1 MMPSHLTIH
10 PVAFLLVAILLT
22 LLALTGC
29 ETELAQPTPTPTPT
43 MAPTPTPEYLRQDI
57 LPCEPIAGSDLDP
70 CEADVHGVTATNA
83 HFRPAI
89 GEPITVRGFLGDGLF
104 GVHLVVRGTYV
115 PDSLRCMNQTR
126 HRSSTMFDIDDYNV
140 GSGLGDV
147 HCYVDMRVGSYI
159 LGTGPASLT
168 LLVEREIV
176 YDYDADN
183 AHVERTI
190 NNFETILTEGGVN
203 FRLDVPE
210 GGILGREV
218 IAFLT
223 PLPNTAVENWFVV
236 WTLDVQ
242 RQEEDGVTTVVAVHP
257 QRDSFRDDNPTG
269 YQTYRDTHL
278 EMTLPTLTRAVTEAN
293 QQRLAEF
300 GGRIGAKEGIT
311 YPMVVSDANDLQRF
325 ISDVGGYDD
334 PDDLPLQPP
343 PVYAPPPATLTATA
357 TARKRLTSLG
367 QPSPGLLATKS
378 STGFAATSPGRSWAV
393 LASVTGAGH
402 STAALWC
409 DRVHEFRVGA
419 HGDGTTY
426 NARAGRWSP
435 VATAT
440 TSTCTAQAPKF
451 FNEPFAYDVSIG
463 AVAGDPV
470 GTPDAIDL
478 NGDTITY
485 SITAGN
491 AASKFA
497 IDAATGCGPRWAQP
511 IR

>member
-1 MMPSHLTIH
+1 MMPSHVTIR
-10 PVAFLLVAILLT
+10 PVSFLLLAMLLT
-22 LLALTGC
+22 LVALTGC
-29 ETELAQPTPTPTPT
+29 DAETVQQTPTPAAT
-43 MAPTPTPEYLRQDI
+43 MAPTSISTMAPAPTATMAPAPTATMAPTSTPEYLRQDI

-83 HFRPAI
+83 HGRPAI

-126 HRSSTMFDIDDYNV
+126 HRSSTMFDIDDYDV

-159 LGTGPASLT
+159 LGTGPASLI
-168 LLVEREIV
+168 LLVERELV

-269 YQTYRDTHL
+269 YQTYRDIHL
-278 EMTLPTLTRAVTEAN
+278 EVTLPTLTRAVTEAN

-311 YPMVVSDANDLQRF
+311 YPMVVTDANDLQRF

-357 TARKRLTSLG
+357 TGEETADLSWAAVTG
-367 QPSPGLLATKS
+367 AT
-378 STGFAATSPGRSWAV
+378 GYQIQHRFRGDESWAV

-478 NGDTITY
+478 NGDTIT
-485 SITAGN
+485 
-491 AASKFA
+491 
-497 IDAATGCGPRWAQP
+497 
-511 IR
+511 